1 MTSAARRELPELPR
15 VARMLG
21 AKPMR
26 ELRSGI
32 RFAETMRGQIAMRA
46 TDPSA
51 GYADHAA
58 MGAVLHAA
66 VRLPNLD
73 AFLADPHH
81 KGWWTAE
88 LDVPMLGGRFTD
100 TDGDFHLF
108 RRVID
113 GHTPVREMV
122 YDATLSGAG
131 GQYTM
136 VGRKVIEPGPP
147 WRAWP
152 ATTTLNVKLLDTNGT
167 TVASGQ
173 LKLSVL
179 AFVLQLL
186 SIRVTG
192 SASALEKPGVTKR
205 FMKFFAG
212 ALVRSYLLGRRW

>member
-1 MTSAARRELPELPR
+1 MTSAAGHELPQLPR
-15 VARMLG
+15 AARMLG

-26 ELRSGI
+26 QLRSGI
-32 RFAETMRGQIAMRA
+32 QFAETMRGQIAMRA

-51 GYADHAA
+51 GYADPAA
-58 MGAVLHAA
+58 MGAVLHAV

-81 KGWWTAE
+81 KGCWTAD

-100 TDGDFHLF
+100 TDGEFFLF
-108 RRVID
+108 RRTFD
-113 GHTPVREMV
+113 GRTPVREMV
-122 YDATLSGAG
+122 YNATLTGAG
-131 GQYTM
+131 AQYTM
-136 VGRKVIEPGPP
+136 HGRKVIRPGPP

-152 ATTTLNVKLLDTNGT
+152 ATTTLSVTLKD
-167 TVASGQ
+167 VDEKVIASGQ

-192 SASALEKPGVTKR
+192 SASAFEKPGVAKR

-212 ALVRSYLLGRRW
+212 ALVRSYLFGRRW